1 MDWNKINVGLLW
13 TAVVTT
19 VTAVLWMFTTFASAS
34 EVEEIKTDV
43 AYGQFYDRL
52 DDYEEALDEGRL
64 ELAAEYKRQMERLR
78 AKICKVDPDWE
89 RCKASE

>member
-1 MDWNKINVGLLW
+1 MMDWNKINVGLLW

-43 AYGQFYDRL
+43 AYGQ
-52 DDYEEALDEGRL
+52 
-64 ELAAEYKRQMERLR
+64 
-78 AKICKVDPDWE
+78 
-89 RCKASE
+89 